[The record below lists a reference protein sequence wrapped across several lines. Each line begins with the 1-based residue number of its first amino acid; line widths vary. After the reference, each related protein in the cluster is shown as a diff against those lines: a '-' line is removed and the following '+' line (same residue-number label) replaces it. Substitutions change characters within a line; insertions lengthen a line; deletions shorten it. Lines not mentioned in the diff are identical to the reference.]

1 MNYKLNKLFNILLGF
16 IYGLS
21 DEKKRFSKFIKSK
34 TPEQIIFVCKG
45 NICRSPYAEFKFN
58 SLNKNIKA
66 ISAGLEANSNE
77 PANFSAISNSLKR
90 NVDLKF
96 HKTKN
101 LNILNLEK
109 SAIFVLEPMQALKI
123 LIQNPSVKTI
133 SKIFL
138 LGNFQ
143 KNASMSVIPDPY
155 GREDAFFQKVYEMI
169 DSAVLELSDMI
180 SQILTVNKNT

>member
-1 MNYKLNKLFNILLGF
+1 MNYKLNKLFNILLGS
-16 IYGLS
+16 IYSLS
-21 DEKKRFSKFIKSK
+21 DEKKRFSKFIKNN

-77 PANFSAISNSLKR
+77 PANFSAITNSLKR
-90 NVDLKF
+90 SVDLKS

-109 SAIFVLEPMQALKI
+109 SAIFVLEPMQALQI
-123 LIQNPSVKTI
+123 LIRNPSVKTI

-155 GREDAFFQKVYEMI
+155 GREDNFFQKVYEMI
-169 DSAVLELSDMI
+169 DSAVIEINDMI